1 MSKPVHIE
9 SSKQFDQLLSSNTYV
24 LVDFTASWCPPC
36 KMIAPIFE
44 QLSVANSMEGSFTF
58 VKVDVDEQREIA
70 SKYKITA
77 MPTFILLKDGEQV
90 QSVRGANPP
99 AIQTLVKSAVSDIEK
114 AQTEKKEEPSTEES
128 TVSGSYTLSSN
139 SNWKTSL

>member
-1 MSKPVHIE
+1 
-9 SSKQFDQLLSSNTYV
+9 
-24 LVDFTASWCPPC
+24 
-36 KMIAPIFE
+36 
-44 QLSVANSMEGSFTF
+44 MEGSFTF